1 MEILRLLPY
10 GSTSVTVQL
19 PPANYVGVPLRAVI
33 TDMSDLS
40 ILSSNDIDIESQ
52 AVTSIT
58 QEIPNAYDADYRVE
72 VRIIETGEIIADETF
87 ELRRP
92 YVDANTKGTTASE
105 IAEYA
110 QNEEVA
116 RAIIESVI
124 PEGFYYQKKAIV
136 TTGLGTDYL
145 PIWVDAKKVLKL
157 YENNVLIYDA
167 DNASDY
173 SRSFEISPNKA
184 SVIETYA
191 GQLNRLESA
200 PNILPGSPSD
210 FIDINWEFRGFPR
223 TFDYILV
230 VAHGHPT
237 VPSDIVKATE
247 LLVSDIACGK
257 LDYFKRY
264 VSDYNTDQFRIKFDA
279 KSFEGTGNLIVD
291 KILSK
296 YQKSI
301 TTIGVL

>member
-40 ILSSNDIDIESQ
+40 TLSSNDIDIESQ

-92 YVDANTKGTTASE
+92 YVDPNTKGTTASE

-110 QNEEVA
+110 QNEEIA